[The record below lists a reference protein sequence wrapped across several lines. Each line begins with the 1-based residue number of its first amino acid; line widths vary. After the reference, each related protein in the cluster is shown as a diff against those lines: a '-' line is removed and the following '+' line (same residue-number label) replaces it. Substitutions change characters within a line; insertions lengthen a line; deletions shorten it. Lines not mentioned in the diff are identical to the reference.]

1 MSVLF
6 VLIPLLPLLACL
18 VLAVS
23 GRRIGEASHRI
34 AIPAVAA
41 SFALSL
47 VAFVD
52 VLREGPRTIEL
63 YRLLQTGALV
73 VDFGLFV
80 DQLAVLLLLL
90 VTGVSAIVQ
99 VYSSRYMIGDPRYQ
113 RFFAVIALFTS
124 AMVALVMSRNL
135 LLTYMCW
142 EAMGIC
148 SYLLISHWAHRPAA
162 GRAAMKAFLVNA
174 VADLGLGCAVL
185 LTFQVYGTLDI
196 PTILDRAGRAAGE
209 TVNVLGW
216 TGLEWAVP
224 ATTVIPLLL
233 LVAAMGK
240 SAQVPLHVWLPFA
253 MEAPTPVSALIH
265 AATMVNAGP
274 FLLVRFSPML
284 VLAPFAMTVIA
295 IVGATTAIF
304 AALVALTQTDIKKIL
319 AYSTMSHIG
328 FMVMTCG
335 VGAFAAA
342 VFHLLAH
349 GFLKAF
355 LFLSAGN
362 SLQSTAAR
370 PGHAAHAAA
379 DTAAPFRPLAWG
391 ALLLACI
398 PPAILFSGP
407 YEALWT
413 LHGAPSAQWTF
424 WAVAL
429 AAVFFTAWYL
439 LRLIHR
445 SFSESFSLPGV
456 TVRPRL
462 FSLPY
467 SLIVA
472 GGGAR
477 GGGVLLWVPVL
488 VRRVHRPGFGAG
500 QPGRA
505 VCGCRRRAAGRAA
518 IAAAG
523 RGIRL
528 GVRRDAAATT
538 AVGCRGV
545 AKRPVRVVLEQALLR
560 RGLRRFRRAADAA
573 PRPRPGPLDRTRG
586 RRPRAEPG
594 RVGVRSYGAV
604 AVARARGPWPRPG
617 RGQHGDSV
625 DGDGAVAVAGTR
637 GARHSR
643 IGGALVAPGG
653 RGRAIPA
660 DAGAA
665 HLAGTPAARRRRARR
680 APRALLPGHSKGLA

>member
-18 VLAVS
+18 VLAVA

-113 RFFAVIALFTS
+113 RFFAVTALFTS
-124 AMVALVMSRNL
+124 AMVMLVMSRNL
-135 LLTYMCW
+135 LMTYMCW

-196 PTILDRAGRAAGE
+196 PTILDQAGRAAGE

-216 TGLEWAVP
+216 AGLEWAVP

-233 LVAAMGK
+233 LVGAMGK

-284 VLAPFAMTVIA
+284 LLAPFAMTVIA

-304 AALVALTQTDIKKIL
+304 AALVSLAQTDIKKIL

-335 VGAFAAA
+335 VGAFGAA

-362 SLQSTAAR
+362 SLQATAAHS
-370 PGHAAHAAA
+370 GQAAHAA
-379 DTAAPFRPLAWG
+379 DTAAPLRPLAWG

-407 YEALWT
+407 YEALWA
-413 LHGAPSAQWTF
+413 LHGAPAARWTF
-424 WAVAL
+424 RVLAL

-439 LRLIHR
+439 VRLIHR

-462 FSLPY
+462 FSPPH
-467 SLIVA
+467 SLIVLA
-472 GGGAR
+472 GALVVAGFFYGFPSWFAGFIAPALAQARQAEPSTVPAAGLPGGPLLPLVAAVSGWAFAVTLRRRPLLAAEGWRSALYVWFWNKLYFDEVYDALVVRPTLHLAR
-477 GGGVLLWVPVL
+477 GLAHWIEHGVVDRSLNLVVSGSAHTALWLWRVL
-488 VRRVHRPGFGAG
+488 EGRGLDLAVGSTATASMVAARWLWRVLE
-500 QPGRA
+500 
-505 VCGCRRRAAGRAA
+505 
-518 IAAAG
+518 G
-523 RGIRL
+523 RGIQGSVDRL
-528 GVRRDAAATT
+528 SHQAD
-538 AVGCRGV
+538 AVGRFLQT
-545 AKRPVRVVLEQALLR
+545 RELHTLQEHLLLVV
-560 RGLRRFRRAADAA
+560 
-573 PRPRPGPLDRTRG
+573 
-586 RRPRAEPG
+586 
-594 RVGVRSYGAV
+594 
-604 AVARARGPWPRPG
+604 
-617 RGQHGDSV
+617 
-625 DGDGAVAVAGTR
+625 
-637 GARHSR
+637 
-643 IGGALVAPGG
+643 GG
-653 RGRAIPA
+653 
-660 DAGAA
+660 
-665 HLAGTPAARRRRARR
+665 LAGLL
-680 APRALLPGHSKGLA
+680 ALFYLVIHGG